1 MVELILNELNAEI
14 SSTSATYNL
23 KLAGVDAVGVIELS
37 VNLFKTIFLYQTDTN
52 FEQNQIKYYTIANP
66 DFLFNPSNS
75 KLDASNSF
83 GAIEITDT
91 NLMSLKHDYIRYLS
105 LKLFGTQYGVYLF
118 TNEGALLQSLND
130 KIVIAMET
138 NYNLLNSLNYIDGSN
153 ANLVLDTLYQRV
165 YDYRINKY
173 VYCYTKHTNDSF
185 NTGQNLCRELMLQ
198 MLELDP
204 ARFENIQNPNV
215 LQSLPFISGDTI
227 NFKIG
232 INAAEGQELLTN
244 VRPIPK
250 RTYQI
255 KIILT
260 DSITYTIPE
269 PSSLARVTYTSTNP
283 SPRLKFTNYSA
294 LETYDYVLF
303 KFSLYLQTAETNIE
317 NGQNTYVTGMLKIYP
332 KAFIDISNVQFNNI
346 VNGSSN
352 YEIDASNGRM
362 FYINRMKN
370 VNSAAN
376 ALTLEING
384 GDFIF
389 NINTPMIANLQI
401 ELRNNGKLPM
411 QYISSQNLDNNF
423 I

>member
-1 MVELILNELNAEI
+1 
-14 SSTSATYNL
+14 
-23 KLAGVDAVGVIELS
+23 
-37 VNLFKTIFLYQTDTN
+37 
-52 FEQNQIKYYTIANP
+52 
-66 DFLFNPSNS
+66 
-75 KLDASNSF
+75 
-83 GAIEITDT
+83 
-91 NLMSLKHDYIRYLS
+91 MSLKYDYIRYLS

-118 TNEGALLQSLND
+118 TNEGTLLQSLND

-138 NYNLLNSLNYIDGSN
+138 NYDLLNSLNYIDGSN
-153 ANLVLDTLYQRV
+153 ANLVSDTLYQRV

-204 ARFENIQNPNV
+204 ARFENIQNANV
-215 LQSLPFISGDTI
+215 MQSLPFISGDTI

-232 INAAEGQELLTN
+232 INAAQGQELLTN
-244 VRPIPK
+244 VNPIPK

-269 PSSLARVTYTSTNP
+269 PSSLARVTYTSSNP
-283 SPRLKFTNYSA
+283 FPRLKFTNYSE

-303 KFSLYLQTAETNIE
+303 KFSLYLQSAETNIE
-317 NGQNTYVTGMLKIYP
+317 NGENAYVRGMLKIYP
-332 KAFIDISNVQFNNI
+332 KAFIDISNVAFNNI
-346 VNGSSN
+346 VNGNSN

-370 VNSAAN
+370 VNSAAS
-376 ALTLEING
+376 ALTITING

-389 NINTPMIANLQI
+389 NITTPMIANLQI

-411 QYISSQNLDNNF
+411 QYISSQNFDNNF

>member
-1 MVELILNELNAEI
+1 
-14 SSTSATYNL
+14 
-23 KLAGVDAVGVIELS
+23 
-37 VNLFKTIFLYQTDTN
+37 
-52 FEQNQIKYYTIANP
+52 
-66 DFLFNPSNS
+66 
-75 KLDASNSF
+75 
-83 GAIEITDT
+83 
-91 NLMSLKHDYIRYLS
+91 
-105 LKLFGTQYGVYLF
+105 
-118 TNEGALLQSLND
+118 
-130 KIVIAMET
+130 
-138 NYNLLNSLNYIDGSN
+138 
-153 ANLVLDTLYQRV
+153 
-165 YDYRINKY
+165 
-173 VYCYTKHTNDSF
+173 
-185 NTGQNLCRELMLQ
+185 MLQ

-269 PSSLARVTYTSTNP
+269 PSSLASVRYTSSNP
-283 SPRLKFTNYSA
+283 SPRLRFTNYSE

-303 KFSLYLQTAETNIE
+303 KFSLYLQSAETNIE
-317 NGQNTYVTGMLKIYP
+317 NGENAYVRGMLKIYP
-332 KAFIDISNVQFNNI
+332 KAFIDISNVAFNNI
-346 VNGSSN
+346 VNGNSN

-370 VNSAAN
+370 VNSAASVIT
-376 ALTLEING
+376 LTINSTG
-384 GDFIF
+384 FFIF
-389 NINTPMIANLQI
+389 NITTPMIANLQI
-401 ELRNNGKLPM
+401 ELLNNGKLPM
-411 QYISSQNLDNNF
+411 QYISSQNFDNNF